1 MTHLM
6 FFKNHIL
13 YLLILIFFYSCA
25 PKQVKVVPP
34 APRKIIP
41 SWLSGISD
49 DSLFLYGVSKVE
61 NNSTVSSDS
70 LAKDKIIKMI
80 KADFFKY
87 LKKIDQNHDLNFSES
102 KELFWYDRLKKISQY
117 VSIYENYNDG
127 KHNYSLARFDKNSF
141 TDAFHKEFAKTDQM
155 NRERLQNIDSAI
167 SPDNFKNIAKILSK
181 TVFYTGSNGLIDMNN
196 KDSSVISSLKYVEDY
211 LNGINSRIILKFDS
225 KVLNAMPL
233 VNERKRIKVLAKDA
247 LTGKS
252 IDGMWFNVMSVNY
265 NNVDNYN
272 DDLIITKKD
281 GSVEYQVQEI
291 GDEQNGYKL
300 IFKTSYKSI
309 LKSDFVSLF
318 RSMPERLSVS
328 VIKNNPSIY
337 FENTISNVDSLIKDS
352 DAINAIRECFEA
364 QYNGRFTRKK
374 DKSTISLTFE
384 ITTTENS
391 DKISKIYPNFV
402 HSSGALVIT
411 DNWTQKN
418 IYFQNIFETS
428 GSDFNSVEKAGI
440 NSLKNLAKVVTS
452 KICS

>member
-1 MTHLM
+1 M
-6 FFKNHIL
+6 FFKNQIF
-13 YLLILIFFYSCA
+13 YLLIFIFFYSCA
-25 PKQVKVVPP
+25 PKQLEVVPLEP
-34 APRKIIP
+34 KEITPN
-41 SWLSGISD
+41 WLSGISN

-61 NNSTVSSDS
+61 NSSTVNSDS
-70 LAKDKIIKMI
+70 LARNKIVKII

-87 LKKIDQNHDLNFSES
+87 LKKIDQNQDLNFSQS
-102 KELFWYDRLKKISQY
+102 KELFWDDRLKKISQY

-127 KHNYSLARFDKNSF
+127 KHNYSLARFDKNSY
-141 TDAFHKEFAKTDQM
+141 TNAFYEEFAKVDRL
-155 NRERLQNIDSAI
+155 NRERMKSIDRVISSA
-167 SPDNFKNIAKILSK
+167 NFKNIAEILNE
-181 TVFYTGSNGLIDMNN
+181 TVFHTGSNGLIAMND
-196 KDSSVISSLKYVEDY
+196 KDSSVISSLKFIEDY
-211 LNGINSRIILKFDS
+211 LNNINRRIQLKFDS
-225 KVLNAMPL
+225 KALNAMPI
-233 VNERKRIKVLAKDA
+233 VNERKRIKVLAIDT
-247 LTGKS
+247 LTGQS
-252 IDGMWFNVMSVNY
+252 IDGMWFNVMSVDNYDINNY
-265 NNVDNYN
+265 NN
-272 DDLIITKKD
+272 DLIITKKD
-281 GSVEYQVQEI
+281 GSVEYQVQAI

-309 LKSDFVSLF
+309 LKSDFISLF
-318 RSMPERLSVS
+318 RTMPERLSLS

-352 DAINAIRECFEA
+352 DAIHAIRECFEA
-364 QYNGRFTRKK
+364 KYNGRFTRKK

-384 ITTTENS
+384 ITTIENS

-402 HSSGALVIT
+402 HSSGALVLK

>member
-1 MTHLM
+1 M
-6 FFKNHIL
+6 FFKNQIL
-13 YLLILIFFYSCA
+13 YLLIFIFFYSCA
-25 PKQVKVVPP
+25 PKQLEVVPLEP
-34 APRKIIP
+34 KKITP
-41 SWLSGISD
+41 NWLSGISN

-61 NNSTVSSDS
+61 NNSILNSDS
-70 LAKDKIIKMI
+70 LARDKIVKII

-87 LKKIDQNHDLNFSES
+87 LKKIDQNQDLNFSQS
-102 KELFWYDRLKKISQY
+102 KELFWDDRLKKISQY

-127 KHNYSLARFDKNSF
+127 KHNYSLARFDKNSY
-141 TDAFHKEFAKTDQM
+141 TNAFYEEFAKVDRL
-155 NRERLQNIDSAI
+155 NRERMESIDSII
-167 SPDNFKNIAKILSK
+167 SLDNFKNIAEILNE
-181 TVFYTGSNGLIDMNN
+181 TVFHTGSNGLIAIND
-196 KDSSVISSLKYVEDY
+196 KDSSVISSLKYIEDY
-211 LNGINSRIILKFDS
+211 LNKINSRIQLKFDS
-225 KVLNAMPL
+225 KALNAMPI
-233 VNERKRIKVLAKDA
+233 VNERKRIKVLAIDTQ
-247 LTGKS
+247 TGQS
-252 IDGMWFNVMSVNY
+252 IDGMWFNVMPVGNY
-265 NNVDNYN
+265 DVDNYN

-281 GSVEYQVQEI
+281 GSVEYQVQAI
-291 GDEQNGYKL
+291 GEEQNGYKL

-309 LKSDFVSLF
+309 LKSDFISLF
-318 RSMPERLSVS
+318 RTMPERLSLS

-364 QYNGRFTRKK
+364 KYNGRFTRKK

-384 ITTTENS
+384 ITTIENS

-402 HSSGALVIT
+402 HSSGALVLT

>member
-1 MTHLM
+1 M
-6 FFKNHIL
+6 FFKNQIL
-13 YLLILIFFYSCA
+13 YLLIFILFYSCA
-25 PKQVKVVPP
+25 PKRVEVVTLE
-34 APRKIIP
+34 PRKIIP
-41 SWLSGISD
+41 AWLSGISN
-49 DSLFLYGVSKVE
+49 DSLFLYGVSKVK
-61 NNSTVSSDS
+61 NNSNASSDS
-70 LAKDKIIKMI
+70 LARNKIIKMI

-87 LKKIDQNHDLNFSES
+87 LKKIDQKHDLNFNQS
-102 KELFWYDRLKKISQY
+102 KEIFWNDRLKKISQY

-127 KHNYSLARFDKNSF
+127 KHNYSLARFDKNSYVNEF
-141 TDAFHKEFAKTDQM
+141 YEQFAKVERL
-155 NRERLQNIDSAI
+155 NREKIKGIDSLI
-167 SPDNFKNIAKILSK
+167 SLDNFKNIAEILNG
-181 TVFYTGSNGLIDMNN
+181 TVFYTGSNGLIAMND
-196 KDSSVISSLKYVEDY
+196 KDSSVISSLKYIEDY
-211 LNGINSRIILKFDS
+211 LNGINRRIQLEFES

-233 VNERKRIKVLAKDA
+233 VNEKKRIKVLAIDA
-247 LTGKS
+247 LTGKP
-252 IDGMWFNVMSVNY
+252 IDGMWFNVIYVD
-265 NNVDNYN
+265 NNSVDNYN
-272 DDLIITKKD
+272 DDLILTKKD
-281 GSVEYQVQEI
+281 GSVEYQVQAI

-364 QYNGRFTRKK
+364 KYNGRFTRKK

-384 ITTTENS
+384 ITTIENS

-418 IYFQNIFETS
+418 VYFQNIFETS

-440 NSLKNLAKVVTS
+440 NSLKNLAKAVTS

>member
-1 MTHLM
+1 M

-13 YLLILIFFYSCA
+13 YLLIFIFFYSCA

-117 VSIYENYNDG
+117 VSIYEDYNDG

-141 TDAFHKEFAKTDQM
+141 TNAFHKEFAKTDQM

-167 SPDNFKNIAKILSK
+167 SADNFKNIAKILSK

-252 IDGMWFNVMSVNY
+252 IDGMWFNVMSVDN

-300 IFKTSYKSI
+300 IFKTSFKSI

>member
-1 MTHLM
+1 MV
-6 FFKNHIL
+6 FKNKIL
-13 YLLILIFFYSCA
+13 YLLMFIIIYSCA
-25 PKQVKVVPP
+25 PKQVEVVPQE
-34 APRKIIP
+34 PRKIIP
-41 SWLSGISD
+41 NWLSGISN

-70 LAKDKIIKMI
+70 LARDKIVKMI
-80 KADFFKY
+80 KADFYMY
-87 LKKIDQNHDLNFSES
+87 LKKIDQNHDLNFSQS
-102 KELFWYDRLKKISQY
+102 KELFWDDRRGKILQY
-117 VSIYENYNDG
+117 ISIYENYNDG
-127 KHNYSLARFDKNSF
+127 KHNYSLARFDKNSYVNEF
-141 TDAFHKEFAKTDQM
+141 YEQFAKVDRL
-155 NRERLQNIDSAI
+155 NLERMKSIDSVI
-167 SPDNFKNIAKILSK
+167 SVDNFKNIAEILNE
-181 TVFYTGSNGLIDMNN
+181 TVFHTGSNGLIAMNN
-196 KDSSVISSLKYVEDY
+196 KDSSVISSLKYIENY
-211 LNGINSRIILKFDS
+211 LNGINSRIQLKFDS
-225 KVLNAMPL
+225 KALNAMPL
-233 VNERKRIKVLAKDA
+233 VNERRRIKVLAIDA

-252 IDGMWFNVMSVNY
+252 IDGIWFNVMS
-265 NNVDNYN
+265 VDNYN

-281 GSVEYQVQEI
+281 GSVEYQVQAI

-318 RSMPERLSVS
+318 RSMPERLSLS
-328 VIKNNPSIY
+328 VIKSNPNIY

-352 DAINAIRECFEA
+352 DAINAIRECFQA
-364 QYNGRFTRKK
+364 KYNGRFTRKK

-384 ITTTENS
+384 ITTIENS

>member
-1 MTHLM
+1 M
-6 FFKNHIL
+6 FFKNQIL
-13 YLLILIFFYSCA
+13 YLLIFIFFYSCA
-25 PKQVKVVPP
+25 PKQVEVIPQE
-34 APRKIIP
+34 PRKIIP
-41 SWLSGISD
+41 NWLSGISN

-61 NNSTVSSDS
+61 NNSNASSDS
-70 LAKDKIIKMI
+70 LARDKIIKMT

-87 LKKIDQNHDLNFSES
+87 LKKIDKKHDLNFNQS
-102 KELFWYDRLKKISQY
+102 KEIFWNDRLKKISQY

-127 KHNYSLARFDKNSF
+127 KHNYSLARFDKNSYVNEF
-141 TDAFHKEFAKTDQM
+141 YEQFAKVERL
-155 NRERLQNIDSAI
+155 NREKIKGIDSLI
-167 SPDNFKNIAKILSK
+167 SLDNFKNIAEILNG
-181 TVFYTGSNGLIDMNN
+181 TVFYTGSNGLIAMND
-196 KDSSVISSLKYVEDY
+196 KDSSVISSLKYIEDY
-211 LNGINSRIILKFDS
+211 LNGINRRIQLEFES

-233 VNERKRIKVLAKDA
+233 VNEKKRIKVLAKDA
-247 LTGKS
+247 RTGKS
-252 IDGMWFNVMSVNY
+252 IDGMWFTVMYVD
-265 NNVDNYN
+265 NNSVDNYN

-281 GSVEYQVQEI
+281 GSVEYQVQAI

-309 LKSDFVSLF
+309 LKSDFLSLF
-318 RSMPERLSVS
+318 KPMPERLSLS

-364 QYNGRFTRKK
+364 KYNGRFTRKK

-384 ITTTENS
+384 ITTIENS

-440 NSLKNLAKVVTS
+440 NSLKNLARVVTS

>member
-1 MTHLM
+1 M

-13 YLLILIFFYSCA
+13 YLLIFIFFYSCA

-117 VSIYENYNDG
+117 VSIYEDYNDG

-167 SPDNFKNIAKILSK
+167 SADNFKNIAKILSK

-211 LNGINSRIILKFDS
+211 LNSINSRIKLKFGS

-252 IDGMWFNVMSVNY
+252 IDGMWFNVMSVDY

-300 IFKTSYKSI
+300 IFKTSFKSI

-384 ITTTENS
+384 ITTIENS

>member
-1 MTHLM
+1 MV
-6 FFKNHIL
+6 FKNKIL
-13 YLLILIFFYSCA
+13 YLLMFIIIYSCA
-25 PKQVKVVPP
+25 PKQVEVVPQE
-34 APRKIIP
+34 PRKIVP
-41 SWLSGISD
+41 NWLSGISN

-70 LAKDKIIKMI
+70 LARGKIVKMI
-80 KADFFKY
+80 KADFYMY
-87 LKKIDQNHDLNFSES
+87 LKKIDQNHDLNFSQS
-102 KELFWYDRLKKISQY
+102 KELFWDDRRGKILQY
-117 VSIYENYNDG
+117 ISIYEDYNDS
-127 KHNYSLARFDKNSF
+127 KHNYSLARFDKDSYTN
-141 TDAFHKEFAKTDQM
+141 AFYEELAKVDRL
-155 NRERLQNIDSAI
+155 NLERMKSIDSVI
-167 SPDNFKNIAKILSK
+167 SVDNFKNIAEILNE
-181 TVFYTGSNGLIDMNN
+181 TVFHTGSNGLIAMNN
-196 KDSSVISSLKYVEDY
+196 KDSSVISSLKYIENY
-211 LNGINSRIILKFDS
+211 LNGINSRIQLKFDS
-225 KVLNAMPL
+225 KALNAMPL
-233 VNERKRIKVLAKDA
+233 VNERRRIKVLAIDA

-252 IDGMWFNVMSVNY
+252 IDGIWFNVMS
-265 NNVDNYN
+265 VDNYN

-281 GSVEYQVQEI
+281 GSVEYQVQAI

-309 LKSDFVSLF
+309 LKSDFISLF
-318 RSMPERLSVS
+318 RSMPERLNLS

-364 QYNGRFTRKK
+364 KYNGQFTRKK

-384 ITTTENS
+384 ITTIENS

>member
-1 MTHLM
+1 M

-13 YLLILIFFYSCA
+13 YVLIFIFFYSCA

-70 LAKDKIIKMI
+70 LAREKIIKMI

-141 TDAFHKEFAKTDQM
+141 TGAFHKEFAKTDQM

-167 SPDNFKNIAKILSK
+167 SADNFKNIAKILSK

-211 LNGINSRIILKFDS
+211 LNGINSRIKLKFGS

-252 IDGMWFNVMSVNY
+252 IDGMWFNVMSIDN

>member
-1 MTHLM
+1 M
-6 FFKNHIL
+6 FFKNQIS
-13 YLLILIFFYSCA
+13 YLLIFIFFYSCA
-25 PKQVKVVPP
+25 PKQVEVVPLE
-34 APRKIIP
+34 PRKIIP
-41 SWLSGISD
+41 NWLSGISN

-61 NNSTVSSDS
+61 NNSTASSDS
-70 LAKDKIIKMI
+70 IAKDKIVKIIKI
-80 KADFFKY
+80 DFY
-87 LKKIDQNHDLNFSES
+87 NRLKKIDQNHDLSFSQS
-102 KELFWYDRLKKISQY
+102 KEIFWNYRLGKILQY

-127 KHNYSLARFDKNSF
+127 NYKYSLARFDKNSYLN
-141 TDAFHKEFAKTDQM
+141 AFNKDFARVDQL
-155 NRERLQNIDSAI
+155 NRERMKSIDSLI
-167 SPDNFKNIAKILSK
+167 SVDNFKNIAKILNE
-181 TVFYTGSNGLIDMNN
+181 TVFYTGSNGLIAMND

-211 LNGINSRIILKFDS
+211 LNGINSRIRLKFDS
-225 KVLNAMPL
+225 KILNAMPL

-247 LTGKS
+247 LTEQL
-252 IDGMWFNVMSVNY
+252 IDGIWFNVVYVDNY
-265 NNVDNYN
+265 NVDNYN

-281 GSVEYQVQEI
+281 GSVEYQVQAI

-309 LKSDFVSLF
+309 LKSDFISLF
-318 RSMPERLSVS
+318 RSMPERLSLS
-328 VIKNNPSIY
+328 VIKNNPIIY
-337 FENTISNVDSLIKDS
+337 FENTISNVDSLIEDS

-364 QYNGRFTRKK
+364 KYNGRFTRKK

-384 ITTTENS
+384 ITTIENS

>member
-1 MTHLM
+1 MV
-6 FFKNHIL
+6 FKNKIL
-13 YLLILIFFYSCA
+13 YLLMFIIIYSCA
-25 PKQVKVVPP
+25 PKQVEVVPQE
-34 APRKIIP
+34 PRKIIP
-41 SWLSGISD
+41 KWLSGISN

-70 LAKDKIIKMI
+70 LARDKIVKMI
-80 KADFFKY
+80 KADFYMY
-87 LKKIDQNHDLNFSES
+87 LKKIDQNHDLNFSQS
-102 KELFWYDRLKKISQY
+102 KELFWDDRRGKILQY
-117 VSIYENYNDG
+117 ISIYGNYNDG
-127 KHNYSLARFDKNSF
+127 KYQHSLARFDKGSYVNEF
-141 TDAFHKEFAKTDQM
+141 YEEFAKVDRL
-155 NRERLQNIDSAI
+155 NLERMKSIDSVI
-167 SPDNFKNIAKILSK
+167 SVDNFKNIAEILNE
-181 TVFYTGSNGLIDMNN
+181 TVFHTGSNGLIAMNN
-196 KDSSVISSLKYVEDY
+196 KDSSVISSLKYIENY
-211 LNGINSRIILKFDS
+211 LNGINSRIQLKFDS
-225 KVLNAMPL
+225 KALNAMPL
-233 VNERKRIKVLAKDA
+233 VNERRRIKVLAIDS
-247 LTGKS
+247 LTGQA
-252 IDGMWFNVMSVNY
+252 IDGIWFNVMS
-265 NNVDNYN
+265 VDNYN

-281 GSVEYQVQEI
+281 GSVEYQVQAI

-309 LKSDFVSLF
+309 LKSDFISLF
-318 RSMPERLSVS
+318 RPMPERLSLS

-352 DAINAIRECFEA
+352 DAINAIRECFESK
-364 QYNGRFTRKK
+364 YNGQFTRKK

-384 ITTTENS
+384 ITTIENS

-418 IYFQNIFETS
+418 IYFQNIFESS

>member
-1 MTHLM
+1 M

-13 YLLILIFFYSCA
+13 YVLIFIFFYSCA

-80 KADFFKY
+80 KADFFRY

-117 VSIYENYNDG
+117 VSIYEDYNDG

-141 TDAFHKEFAKTDQM
+141 TNAFHKEFAKTDQM

-167 SPDNFKNIAKILSK
+167 SADNFKNIAKILSK

-211 LNGINSRIILKFDS
+211 LNGINSRIKLKFGS

-252 IDGMWFNVMSVNY
+252 IDGMWFNVISVDN

>member
-1 MTHLM
+1 M
-6 FFKNHIL
+6 FI
-13 YLLILIFFYSCA
+13 IIYSCA
-25 PKQVKVVPP
+25 PKQVEVVPQE
-34 APRKIIP
+34 PRKIVP
-41 SWLSGISD
+41 NWLSGISN

-70 LAKDKIIKMI
+70 LARGKIVKMI
-80 KADFFKY
+80 KADFYMY
-87 LKKIDQNHDLNFSES
+87 LKKIDQNHDLNFSQS
-102 KELFWYDRLKKISQY
+102 KELFWDDRRGKILQY
-117 VSIYENYNDG
+117 ISIYENYNDG
-127 KHNYSLARFDKNSF
+127 KYQHSLARFDKGSYVNEF
-141 TDAFHKEFAKTDQM
+141 YEEFAKVDRL
-155 NRERLQNIDSAI
+155 NLERMKSIDSVI
-167 SPDNFKNIAKILSK
+167 SVDNFKNIAEILNE
-181 TVFYTGSNGLIDMNN
+181 TVFHTGSNGLIAMNN
-196 KDSSVISSLKYVEDY
+196 KDSSVISSLKYIENY
-211 LNGINSRIILKFDS
+211 LNGINSRIQLKFDS
-225 KVLNAMPL
+225 KALNAMPL
-233 VNERKRIKVLAKDA
+233 VNERRRIKVLAIDA

-252 IDGMWFNVMSVNY
+252 IDGIWFNVMS
-265 NNVDNYN
+265 VDNYN

-281 GSVEYQVQEI
+281 GSVEYQVQAI

-300 IFKTSYKSI
+300 IFKTSFKSI
-309 LKSDFVSLF
+309 LKSDFISLF
-318 RSMPERLSVS
+318 RSMPERLNLS

-364 QYNGRFTRKK
+364 KYNGQFTRKK

-384 ITTTENS
+384 ITTIENS

-402 HSSGALVIT
+402 HSSGALAIT

-418 IYFQNIFETS
+418 IYFQNIFESS

>member
-1 MTHLM
+1 M
-6 FFKNHIL
+6 FFKNQIL
-13 YLLILIFFYSCA
+13 YLLIFIFFYSCA
-25 PKQVKVVPP
+25 PKQVEVIPQE
-34 APRKIIP
+34 PRKIIP
-41 SWLSGISD
+41 NWLSGISN

-61 NNSTVSSDS
+61 NNSNASSDS
-70 LAKDKIIKMI
+70 LARDKIIKMT

-87 LKKIDQNHDLNFSES
+87 LKKIDKKHDLNFNQS
-102 KELFWYDRLKKISQY
+102 KEIFWNDRLKKISQY

-127 KHNYSLARFDKNSF
+127 KHNYSLARFDKNSYVNEF
-141 TDAFHKEFAKTDQM
+141 YEQFAKVERL
-155 NRERLQNIDSAI
+155 NREKIKGIDSLI
-167 SPDNFKNIAKILSK
+167 SLDNFKNIAEILNG
-181 TVFYTGSNGLIDMNN
+181 TVFYTGSNGLIAMND
-196 KDSSVISSLKYVEDY
+196 KDSSVISSLKYIEDY
-211 LNGINSRIILKFDS
+211 LNGINRRIQLEFES

-233 VNERKRIKVLAKDA
+233 VNEKKRIKVLAKDA
-247 LTGKS
+247 RTGKS
-252 IDGMWFNVMSVNY
+252 IDGMWFTVMYVD
-265 NNVDNYN
+265 NNSVDNYN

-281 GSVEYQVQEI
+281 GSVEYQVQAI

-309 LKSDFVSLF
+309 LKSDFLSLF
-318 RSMPERLSVS
+318 KSMPERLSLS

-352 DAINAIRECFEA
+352 GAINAIRECFEKK
-364 QYNGRFTRKK
+364 YNGRFTRKK

-384 ITTTENS
+384 ITTIENS

>member
-1 MTHLM
+1 M
-6 FFKNHIL
+6 FFKNQIL
-13 YLLILIFFYSCA
+13 YLLIFIFFYSCA
-25 PKQVKVVPP
+25 PKQVEVIPQE
-34 APRKIIP
+34 PRKIIP
-41 SWLSGISD
+41 NWLSGISN

-61 NNSTVSSDS
+61 NNSNASSDS
-70 LAKDKIIKMI
+70 LARDKIIKMT

-87 LKKIDQNHDLNFSES
+87 LKKIDKKHDLNFNQS
-102 KELFWYDRLKKISQY
+102 KEIFWNDRLKKISQY

-127 KHNYSLARFDKNSF
+127 KHNYSLARFDKNSYVNEF
-141 TDAFHKEFAKTDQM
+141 YEQFAKVERL
-155 NRERLQNIDSAI
+155 NREKIKGIDSLI
-167 SPDNFKNIAKILSK
+167 SLDNFKNIAEILNG
-181 TVFYTGSNGLIDMNN
+181 TVFYTGSNGLIAMND

-211 LNGINSRIILKFDS
+211 LNGINRRIQLEFES
-225 KVLNAMPL
+225 KVLNTMPL
-233 VNERKRIKVLAKDA
+233 VNEKKRIKVLAKDA
-247 LTGKS
+247 RTGKS
-252 IDGMWFNVMSVNY
+252 IDGMWFTVMYVD
-265 NNVDNYN
+265 NNSVDNYN

-281 GSVEYQVQEI
+281 GSVEYQVQAI

-309 LKSDFVSLF
+309 LKSDFLSLF
-318 RSMPERLSVS
+318 KPMPERLSLS

-364 QYNGRFTRKK
+364 KYNGRFTRKK

-384 ITTTENS
+384 ITTIENS

-418 IYFQNIFETS
+418 VYFQNIFETS

>member
-1 MTHLM
+1 M

-13 YLLILIFFYSCA
+13 YLLIFIFFYSCA

-117 VSIYENYNDG
+117 VSIYEDYNDG

-141 TDAFHKEFAKTDQM
+141 TNAFHKEFAKTDQM

-167 SPDNFKNIAKILSK
+167 SADNFKNIAKILSK

-252 IDGMWFNVMSVNY
+252 IDGMWFNVMSVDY

-300 IFKTSYKSI
+300 IFKTSFKSI

>member
-1 MTHLM
+1 MY
-6 FFKNHIL
+6 FKNQIL
-13 YLLILIFFYSCA
+13 YLLIYILFYSCA
-25 PKQVKVVPP
+25 PKRVEVVTLE
-34 APRKIIP
+34 PRKIIP
-41 SWLSGISD
+41 NWLSGISN

-70 LAKDKIIKMI
+70 LARDKIVKMI

-87 LKKIDQNHDLNFSES
+87 LKKIDHDHDLNFSQN
-102 KELFWYDRLKKISQY
+102 KELFWDDRLKKILQY
-117 VSIYENYNDG
+117 VSIYEDYNDG
-127 KHNYSLARFDKNSF
+127 KHNYSLARFDKNSY
-141 TDAFHKEFAKTDQM
+141 TNAFYEELAKVDRL
-155 NRERLQNIDSAI
+155 NRERMKSIDSVI
-167 SPDNFKNIAKILSK
+167 SLDNFKNIAEILNE
-181 TVFYTGSNGLIDMNN
+181 TVFHTGSNGLIAMNN
-196 KDSSVISSLKYVEDY
+196 KDSSVISSLKYIENY
-211 LNGINSRIILKFDS
+211 LNGINSRIQLKFDS
-225 KVLNAMPL
+225 KALNAMPL

-247 LTGKS
+247 LSGQS
-252 IDGMWFNVMSVNY
+252 IDGMWFNVMSIDNY
-265 NNVDNYN
+265 NVDNYY
-272 DDLIITKKD
+272 DDLIMTKKD
-281 GSVEYQVQEI
+281 GSVEYQVQAI

-309 LKSDFVSLF
+309 LKSDFISLF
-318 RSMPERLSVS
+318 RSMPERLSLS

-352 DAINAIRECFEA
+352 DAINAIRKCFEA
-364 QYNGRFTRKK
+364 KYNGRFTRKK

-384 ITTTENS
+384 ITTIENS

-402 HSSGALVIT
+402 HSSGALVLT

-428 GSDFNSVEKAGI
+428 GSDFNSIEKAGI

>member
-1 MTHLM
+1 M
-6 FFKNHIL
+6 FFKNQIL
-13 YLLILIFFYSCA
+13 YLLIFIFFYSCA
-25 PKQVKVVPP
+25 PKQVEVIPQE
-34 APRKIIP
+34 PRKIIP
-41 SWLSGISD
+41 NWLSGISN

-61 NNSTVSSDS
+61 NNSNASSDS
-70 LAKDKIIKMI
+70 LARDKIIKMT

-87 LKKIDQNHDLNFSES
+87 LKKIDKKHDLNFNQS
-102 KELFWYDRLKKISQY
+102 KEIFWNDRLKKISQY

-127 KHNYSLARFDKNSF
+127 KHNYSLARFDKNSYVNEF
-141 TDAFHKEFAKTDQM
+141 YEQFAKVERL
-155 NRERLQNIDSAI
+155 NREKIKGIDSLI
-167 SPDNFKNIAKILSK
+167 SLDNFKNIAEILNG
-181 TVFYTGSNGLIDMNN
+181 TVFYTGSNGLIAMND
-196 KDSSVISSLKYVEDY
+196 KDSSVISSLKYIEDY
-211 LNGINSRIILKFDS
+211 LNGINRRIQLEFES

-233 VNERKRIKVLAKDA
+233 INEKKRIKVLAKDA
-247 LTGKS
+247 RTGKS
-252 IDGMWFNVMSVNY
+252 IDGMWFTVMYVD
-265 NNVDNYN
+265 NNSVDNYN

-281 GSVEYQVQEI
+281 GSVEYQVQAI

-309 LKSDFVSLF
+309 LKSDFLSLF
-318 RSMPERLSVS
+318 KPMPERLSLS

-364 QYNGRFTRKK
+364 KYNGRFTRKK

-384 ITTTENS
+384 ITTIENS

>member
-1 MTHLM
+1 M
-6 FFKNHIL
+6 FFKYQIL
-13 YLLILIFFYSCA
+13 YFLIFIFFYSCA
-25 PKQVKVVPP
+25 PKQVEVVSVE
-34 APRKIIP
+34 PRKIIP
-41 SWLSGISD
+41 NWLSGISN
-49 DSLFLYGVSKVE
+49 DSLFLYEVSKVE

-70 LAKDKIIKMI
+70 LARDKIIKLI
-80 KADFFKY
+80 KTDFFKY
-87 LKKIDQNHDLNFSES
+87 LKKIDQNHDLNFNQS
-102 KELFWYDRLKKISQY
+102 KEIFWNDRLKKISQY

-127 KHNYSLARFDKNSF
+127 KHNYSLARFDKNLYVNEF
-141 TDAFHKEFAKTDQM
+141 YEQFAKVDRL
-155 NRERLQNIDSAI
+155 NREKMKSIDSAI
-167 SPDNFKNIAKILSK
+167 SMDNFKNIAEILNE
-181 TVFYTGSNGLIDMNN
+181 TVFYTGSNGLIAMND
-196 KDSSVISSLKYVEDY
+196 KDSSVISSLKYIEDY
-211 LNGINSRIILKFDS
+211 LNGINSRIQLEFES

-233 VNERKRIKVLAKDA
+233 VNEKKRIKVLAKDA
-247 LTGKS
+247 RTGKS
-252 IDGMWFNVMSVNY
+252 IDGMWFTVMHVD
-265 NNVDNYN
+265 NNSVDNYN

-281 GSVEYQVQEI
+281 GSVEYQVQAI

-309 LKSDFVSLF
+309 LKSDFFSLF
-318 RSMPERLSVS
+318 KSMPERLSLS

-364 QYNGRFTRKK
+364 KYNGRFTRKK

-384 ITTTENS
+384 ITTIENS

>member
-1 MTHLM
+1 MV
-6 FFKNHIL
+6 FKNKIL
-13 YLLILIFFYSCA
+13 YLLMFIIIYSCA
-25 PKQVKVVPP
+25 PKQVEVVPQE
-34 APRKIIP
+34 PRKIIP
-41 SWLSGISD
+41 KWLSGISN

-70 LAKDKIIKMI
+70 LARGKIVKMI
-80 KADFFKY
+80 KADFYMY
-87 LKKIDQNHDLNFSES
+87 LKKIDQNHDLNFSQS
-102 KELFWYDRLKKISQY
+102 KELFWDDRRGKILQY
-117 VSIYENYNDG
+117 ISIYENYNDG
-127 KHNYSLARFDKNSF
+127 KYQHSLARFDKGSYVNEF
-141 TDAFHKEFAKTDQM
+141 YEEFAKVDRL
-155 NRERLQNIDSAI
+155 NLERMKSIDSVI
-167 SPDNFKNIAKILSK
+167 SVDNFKNIAEILNE
-181 TVFYTGSNGLIDMNN
+181 TVFHTGSNGLIAMNN
-196 KDSSVISSLKYVEDY
+196 KDSSVISSLKYIENY
-211 LNGINSRIILKFDS
+211 LNGINSRIQLKFDS
-225 KVLNAMPL
+225 KALNAMPL
-233 VNERKRIKVLAKDA
+233 VNERRRIKVLAIDA

-252 IDGMWFNVMSVNY
+252 IDGIWFNVMS
-265 NNVDNYN
+265 VDNYN

-281 GSVEYQVQEI
+281 GSVEYQVQAI

-309 LKSDFVSLF
+309 LKSDFISLF
-318 RSMPERLSVS
+318 RSMPERLSLS

-364 QYNGRFTRKK
+364 KYNGRFTRKK
-374 DKSTISLTFE
+374 DKTTISLTFE
-384 ITTTENS
+384 ITTIENS

-402 HSSGALVIT
+402 HSSGALVLK

-452 KICS
+452 KICG

>member
-1 MTHLM
+1 M
-6 FFKNHIL
+6 FFKNQIL
-13 YLLILIFFYSCA
+13 YLLIFIFFYSCA
-25 PKQVKVVPP
+25 PKQLEVVPLEP
-34 APRKIIP
+34 KKITP
-41 SWLSGISD
+41 NWLSGISN

-61 NNSTVSSDS
+61 NNSTVNSDS
-70 LAKDKIIKMI
+70 LARDKIVKII

-87 LKKIDQNHDLNFSES
+87 LKKIDQNQDLNFSQS
-102 KELFWYDRLKKISQY
+102 KELFWDDRLKKISQY

-127 KHNYSLARFDKNSF
+127 KHNYSLARFDKNSY
-141 TDAFHKEFAKTDQM
+141 TNAFYEEFAKVDRL
-155 NRERLQNIDSAI
+155 NRERMKSIDRVISSA
-167 SPDNFKNIAKILSK
+167 NFKNIAEILNE
-181 TVFYTGSNGLIDMNN
+181 TVFHTGSNGLIAMND
-196 KDSSVISSLKYVEDY
+196 KDSSVISSLKYIEDY
-211 LNGINSRIILKFDS
+211 LNDINRRIQLKFDS
-225 KVLNAMPL
+225 KALNAMPI
-233 VNERKRIKVLAKDA
+233 VNERKRIKVLAIDT
-247 LTGKS
+247 LTGQS
-252 IDGMWFNVMSVNY
+252 IDGMWFNVMPVGNY
-265 NNVDNYN
+265 DVDNYN

-281 GSVEYQVQEI
+281 GSVEYQVQAI

-309 LKSDFVSLF
+309 LKSDFISLF
-318 RSMPERLSVS
+318 RSMPEKLSLS

-364 QYNGRFTRKK
+364 KYNGRFTRKK

-384 ITTTENS
+384 ITTIENS

-402 HSSGALVIT
+402 HSSGALVLT

>member
-1 MTHLM
+1 M

-13 YLLILIFFYSCA
+13 YLLIFIFFYSCA

-41 SWLSGISD
+41 SWLSGISN

-80 KADFFKY
+80 KADFFRY

-117 VSIYENYNDG
+117 VSIYEDYNDG

-141 TDAFHKEFAKTDQM
+141 TNAFHKEFAKTDQM
-155 NRERLQNIDSAI
+155 NRERLQNIDSTI
-167 SPDNFKNIAKILSK
+167 SADNFKNIAKILSK

-211 LNGINSRIILKFDS
+211 LNGINSRIKLKFGS

-252 IDGMWFNVMSVNY
+252 IDGMWFNVISVDN

-364 QYNGRFTRKK
+364 KYNGRFTRKK

-384 ITTTENS
+384 ITTIENS

>member
-1 MTHLM
+1 M
-6 FFKNHIL
+6 FFKNQIL
-13 YLLILIFFYSCA
+13 YLLIFILFYSCA
-25 PKQVKVVPP
+25 PKRVGVVPP
-34 APRKIIP
+34 EPRKIIP
-41 SWLSGISD
+41 AWLSGISN

-70 LAKDKIIKMI
+70 LARDKIVKMI

-87 LKKIDQNHDLNFSES
+87 LKKIDQNHDLNFSQN
-102 KELFWYDRLKKISQY
+102 KELFWDDRLKKILQY
-117 VSIYENYNDG
+117 VSIYEDYNDG
-127 KHNYSLARFDKNSF
+127 KHNYSLARFDKNSY
-141 TDAFHKEFAKTDQM
+141 TNAFYEGLAKVDRL
-155 NRERLQNIDSAI
+155 NSERMKSIDSVI
-167 SPDNFKNIAKILSK
+167 SLDNFKKIAEILNE
-181 TVFYTGSNGLIDMNN
+181 TVFHTGSNGLIAMNN
-196 KDSSVISSLKYVEDY
+196 KDSSVISSLKYIEDY
-211 LNGINSRIILKFDS
+211 LNGINSRIQLEFGS

-233 VNERKRIKVLAKDA
+233 VNEKKRIKLLAKDA
-247 LTGKS
+247 RTGKS
-252 IDGMWFNVMSVNY
+252 IAGMWFTVIYVD
-265 NNVDNYN
+265 NNSVDNYN

-281 GSVEYQVQEI
+281 GSVEYQVQAI
-291 GDEQNGYKL
+291 SDEQNGYKL

-309 LKSDFVSLF
+309 LKSDFISLF
-318 RSMPERLSVS
+318 RSMPERLSLS
-328 VIKNNPSIY
+328 VIKNNPTIY

-352 DAINAIRECFEA
+352 NAINAIRECFEA
-364 QYNGRFTRKK
+364 KYNGRFTRKK

-384 ITTTENS
+384 ITTIENS

-418 IYFQNIFETS
+418 IYSQNIFETS

>member
-1 MTHLM
+1 M
-6 FFKNHIL
+6 FFKNQIL
-13 YLLILIFFYSCA
+13 YLLIFIFFYSCA
-25 PKQVKVVPP
+25 PKQLEVVPLEP
-34 APRKIIP
+34 KKITP
-41 SWLSGISD
+41 NWLSGISN

-61 NNSTVSSDS
+61 NNSTVNSDS
-70 LAKDKIIKMI
+70 LARDKIVKII

-87 LKKIDQNHDLNFSES
+87 LKKIDQNQDLNFSQS
-102 KELFWYDRLKKISQY
+102 KELFWDDRLKKISQY

-127 KHNYSLARFDKNSF
+127 KHNYSLARFDKNSY
-141 TDAFHKEFAKTDQM
+141 TNAFYEEFAKVDRL
-155 NRERLQNIDSAI
+155 NRERIESIDSII
-167 SPDNFKNIAKILSK
+167 SLDNFKNIAEILNE
-181 TVFYTGSNGLIDMNN
+181 TVFHTGSNGLIAMND
-196 KDSSVISSLKYVEDY
+196 KDSSVISSLKFIEDY
-211 LNGINSRIILKFDS
+211 LNNINRRIQLKFDS
-225 KVLNAMPL
+225 KALNAMPI
-233 VNERKRIKVLAKDA
+233 VNERKRIKVLAIDT
-247 LTGKS
+247 LTGQS
-252 IDGMWFNVMSVNY
+252 IDGMWFNVMPVGNY
-265 NNVDNYN
+265 DVDNYN

-281 GSVEYQVQEI
+281 GSVEYQVQAI
-291 GDEQNGYKL
+291 GEEQNGYKL

-309 LKSDFVSLF
+309 LKSDFISLF
-318 RSMPERLSVS
+318 RTMPERLSLS

-364 QYNGRFTRKK
+364 KYNGRFTRKK

-384 ITTTENS
+384 ITTIENS

-402 HSSGALVIT
+402 HSSGALVLT

>member
-1 MTHLM
+1 M

-13 YLLILIFFYSCA
+13 YLLIFIFFYSCA

-80 KADFFKY
+80 KADFFRY

-117 VSIYENYNDG
+117 VSIYEDYNDG

-141 TDAFHKEFAKTDQM
+141 TNAFHKEFAKTDQM

-167 SPDNFKNIAKILSK
+167 SADNFKNIAKILSK

-252 IDGMWFNVMSVNY
+252 IDGMWFNVISVDN

>member
-1 MTHLM
+1 M
-6 FFKNHIL
+6 FFKNQIL
-13 YLLILIFFYSCA
+13 YLLIFIFFYSCA
-25 PKQVKVVPP
+25 PKQLEVVPLEP
-34 APRKIIP
+34 KKITP
-41 SWLSGISD
+41 NWLSGISN

-61 NNSTVSSDS
+61 NSSTVNSDS
-70 LAKDKIIKMI
+70 LARNKIVKII

-87 LKKIDQNHDLNFSES
+87 LKKIDQNQDLNFSQS
-102 KELFWYDRLKKISQY
+102 KELFWDDRLKKISQY

-127 KHNYSLARFDKNSF
+127 KHNYSLARFDKNSY
-141 TDAFHKEFAKTDQM
+141 TNAFYEEFAKVDRL
-155 NRERLQNIDSAI
+155 NRERMKSIDSII
-167 SPDNFKNIAKILSK
+167 SSDNFKNIAEILNE
-181 TVFYTGSNGLIDMNN
+181 TVFHTGSNGLIAMND
-196 KDSSVISSLKYVEDY
+196 KDSSVISSLKFIEDY
-211 LNGINSRIILKFDS
+211 LNNINRRIQLKFDS
-225 KVLNAMPL
+225 KALNAMPI
-233 VNERKRIKVLAKDA
+233 VNERKRIKVLAIDN
-247 LTGKS
+247 LTGQS
-252 IDGMWFNVMSVNY
+252 IDGMWFNVMSVDNYDINNY
-265 NNVDNYN
+265 NN
-272 DDLIITKKD
+272 DLIITKKD
-281 GSVEYQVQEI
+281 GSVEYQVQAI

-309 LKSDFVSLF
+309 LKSDFISLF
-318 RSMPERLSVS
+318 RTMPERLSLS

-364 QYNGRFTRKK
+364 KYNGRFTRIK
-374 DKSTISLTFE
+374 DKSTISLIFE
-384 ITTTENS
+384 ITTIENS

-402 HSSGALVIT
+402 HSSGALVLK